1 MNKLI
6 LVAGLLAIAALYIFL
21 KPETCTTPHL
31 YCTTIA
37 PGFTEPSR
45 AFCDYDD
52 AREWVK
58 VTEYKK
64 GNVMC
69 FWRE

>member
-1 MNKLI
+1 MKKLI
-6 LVAGLLAIAALYIFL
+6 LVAGLLVIAALYIFL
-21 KPETCTTPHL
+21 KSGTCATSHI
-31 YCTTIA
+31 YCTTIT
-37 PGFTEPSR
+37 PGFTGPSR
-45 AFCDYDD
+45 SFCDYDD